1 MSLFSYNFTMR
12 TFKFASLLEK
22 TVVMQWFPEYEIWKV
37 SQTFR
42 SGFWRNISKSSG
54 PDAKSVLGL
63 QFALHRVF
71 SPYLRVCLSSC
82 CWDPWSLS
90 YKIQPFC
97 FTKTVFPPQTDLV
110 FSSRPHPGQNGTKYE
125 NNSTSAVPF
134 SGPPSFSFQLPIFL
148 HYQREWC
155 SLWIKK
161 NTENQYK
168 EKCDGM
174 LVFIC

>member
-1 MSLFSYNFTMR
+1 MISRIWNMKGFSDF
-12 TFKFASLLEK
+12 
-22 TVVMQWFPEYEIWKV
+22 Q
-37 SQTFR
+37 

-71 SPYLRVCLSSC
+71 SPYLSMCLSSC